1 MRMLEGS
8 VGWCKV
14 SWRHEMVWLCRCK
27 VCLVRVWR
35 GEGSSIWLR
44 GRKRSDSL
52 NSNSRTGVV
61 VSVLIPGCP
70 HSTNSILEQSTKIV
84 QSIKNLVTNCQS
96 FCCWGR
102 NKQSSF
108 LHVFPKIYR
117 EKQSSSRRP
126 KSIELGGGYSCW
138 REGWSGKGIVTVS
151 NETVATL
158 STKGSCLETDLG

>member
-1 MRMLEGS
+1 MRVLEGR

-14 SWRHEMVWLCRCK
+14 SWRHEMVWLCWCK

-35 GEGSSIWLR
+35 GEGSSIRLR

-84 QSIKNLVTNCQS
+84 QSIKNFVTNCQS
-96 FCCWGR
+96 
-102 NKQSSF
+102 NEQSSF
-108 LHVFPKIYR
+108 LHVFPQTYR
-117 EKQSSSRRP
+117 EKQLSSKRP
-126 KSIELGGGYSCW
+126 
-138 REGWSGKGIVTVS
+138 
-151 NETVATL
+151 
-158 STKGSCLETDLG
+158 TKY

>member
-1 MRMLEGS
+1 MRMLEGR

-14 SWRHEMVWLCRCK
+14 SWRHEMVWLCWCK

-84 QSIKNLVTNCQS
+84 QSIKNFVSQMNSLLS
-96 FCCWGR
+96 FM
-102 NKQSSF
+102 SSHK
-108 LHVFPKIYR
+108 LTER
-117 EKQSSSRRP
+117 SS
-126 KSIELGGGYSCW
+126 
-138 REGWSGKGIVTVS
+138 
-151 NETVATL
+151 
-158 STKGSCLETDLG
+158 